1 MPLRMLQ
8 TQLGATLLGMRRFG
22 EAIDEITRLSPMVV
36 ALRTDAALH
45 ALTDPGSAPAGE
57 SIRMV
62 AEKLDAMAQ
71 AAVAATLE
79 AGLSLTRTLTERS
92 LPFDAGFGIATAAM
106 APIRGRLRDNVRR
119 LGGEADDERRA
130 AE

>member
-8 TQLGATLLGMRRFG
+8 NQFGSAILGMRRFG

-45 ALTDPGSAPAGE
+45 ALTDPGSASPGE
-57 SIRMV
+57 SMRMV

-71 AAVAATLE
+71 ATVAATLE
-79 AGLSLTRTLTERS
+79 AGLAVTRTLTERR
-92 LPFDAGFGIATAAM
+92 LPLDAGFGIATAAM
-106 APIRGRLRDNVRR
+106 APIRGRLRENVRR